1 MEQDTPWAAA
11 LSGARREIRAAE
23 SALILLSLGLRIGG
37 TKILLSWICRGR
49 ARPLGWVRRLWTW
62 EGMSYEDAHSGGH
75 GCGLFCLHIIDIAF
89 GARAGSGEP
98 GGSGSTECRVSC
110 DASFGGDGRCSRGTC
125 CFRRH
130 G

>member
-49 ARPLGWVRRLWTW
+49 ARPLAWARRLWTW
-62 EGMSYEDAHSGGH
+62 EGMSYEDAHSDGD
-75 GCGLFCLHIIDIAF
+75 GCGLFRLHIIDISFYAS
-89 GARAGSGEP
+89 AGSGEP
-98 GGSGSTECRVSC
+98 PGSGTRGGVFSC
-110 DASFGGDGRCSRGTC
+110 YSVCWGEA
-125 CFRRH
+125 CFFQFAF
-130 G
+130 